1 MTPTKVAVPIPHR
14 IPRPS
19 IWSLVFLLL
28 LESRC
33 SPLVE
38 LRARKA
44 RGEPLRSEGALTSFV
59 EVPVEKSQPQK
70 LPGLI
75 RDLRAELRRPD
86 RRPRAQLYEL
96 ARRRIEAPHEILELA
111 KSDRRWSFTLAEIM
125 TGTVARPH
133 ELATGLVVAI
143 ADELEEESELLADS
157 SETWRSAPVE

>member
-1 MTPTKVAVPIPHR
+1 M
-14 IPRPS
+14 
-19 IWSLVFLLL
+19 
-28 LESRC
+28 
-33 SPLVE
+33 
-38 LRARKA
+38 
-44 RGEPLRSEGALTSFV
+44 
-59 EVPVEKSQPQK
+59 EKFQPQK

-96 ARRRIEAPHEILELA
+96 ARRRIEAPHEILEWA

-125 TGTVARPH
+125 TGTIARPH

-143 ADELEEESELLADS
+143 ADELEEESELLADG